1 METIILAILFTYI
14 VGGGIRVFI
23 GLDLR
28 RWTSWLYGIYGFLS
42 GFLIGFLIADIQLG
56 LQVGAIFAFA
66 VMYGGAMIHWH
77 RQRFKE

>member
-1 METIILAILFTYI
+1 METIILAILFPYI
-14 VGGGIRVFI
+14 VAGGIRVFI

-28 RWTSWLYGIYGFLS
+28 RWTNWLYGIYGFLS

-56 LQVGAIFAFA
+56 LQVGAIFALA

-77 RQRFKE
+77 RHRFKE